1 MSGRGAPGVPHHTRA
16 GLRLAR
22 VFRRCGGCLCVDH
35 ALQSD
40 IECQAVT
47 ELVSGGASSEFY
59 RNLLRRRSG
68 HPRRGA
74 RLRRRIRRGAPPP
87 PPRGAAP
94 GERAIRAGARA
105 GVAEFGVRRT
115 TLPAV
120 ARRAGVSRPTV
131 YRRWPDTGSL
141 VADLLVR
148 ELREIITGTAP
159 STGSARERLVGGIVG
174 GGAAMRR
181 NPLFAKIFRAD
192 TDIMLTYVFERLGRN
207 QRALLDLFAAAIL
220 EGQDDGSIRDGNPAH
235 LSAML
240 LLIAQSSVQSAST
253 FEPVIDAPHLD
264 TELARALHGYL
275 TPT

>member
-1 MSGRGAPGVPHHTRA
+1 MV
-16 GLRLAR
+16 
-22 VFRRCGGCLCVDH
+22 
-35 ALQSD
+35 
-40 IECQAVT
+40 QAVSST
-47 ELVSGGASSEFY
+47 ETSS
-59 RNLLRRRSG
+59 
-68 HPRRGA
+68 A
-74 RLRRRIRRGAPPP
+74 VD
-87 PPRGAAP
+87 
-94 GERAIRAGARA
+94 RAILDAARA
-105 GVAEFGVRRT
+105 CVAEFGVRRT
-115 TLPAV
+115 TLTEV